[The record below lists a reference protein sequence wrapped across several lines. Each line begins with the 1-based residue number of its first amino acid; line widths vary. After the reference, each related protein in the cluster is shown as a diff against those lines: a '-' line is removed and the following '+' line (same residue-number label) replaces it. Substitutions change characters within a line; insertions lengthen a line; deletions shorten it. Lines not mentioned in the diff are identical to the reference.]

1 MAKIKLLTN
10 GWYSGFPD
18 GIFPVEVMAELREDN
33 CYYVPEAELERIG
46 CNMDYFDYFEAEEDP
61 FWHFSESLGEL
72 EVINDEI

>member
-18 GIFPVEVMAELREDN
+18 GILPAVVMAELREDGHH
-33 CYYVPEAELERIG
+33 YVHEVELERIG
-46 CNMDYFDYFEAEEDP
+46 CNMNYFKDKEDP
-61 FWHFSESLGEL
+61 FWPFSESFGEL